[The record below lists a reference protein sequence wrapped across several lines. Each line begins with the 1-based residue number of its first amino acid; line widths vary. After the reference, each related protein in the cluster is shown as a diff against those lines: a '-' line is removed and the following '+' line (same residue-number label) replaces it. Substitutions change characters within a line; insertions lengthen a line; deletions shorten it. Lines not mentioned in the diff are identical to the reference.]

1 MRDELTA
8 RVWSLGVIVAALA
21 TLGAVV
27 YLAVSG
33 RQVNVYLVGLA
44 GLTIGG
50 LAPLPLTSPRTTRPG
65 PSRDAAGCPEG
76 MRTSRADAP

>member
-44 GLTIGG
+44 GLTIGA
-50 LAPLPLTSPRTTRPG
+50 LAPLPLTSPRTAP
-65 PSRDAAGCPEG
+65 AGSQQGRCRVP
-76 MRTSRADAP
+76 RRNADLAR